1 MPSRAH
7 SKVRGQSEPEG
18 VSVRVDTL
26 SLLAVAAD
34 PSERALFTK
43 VQSGD
48 REAFRVIFRQHMR
61 SVYWAAFGVLQSRSD
76 SEEVMQDTFMMMW
89 DKRASIELVGEST
102 LPWLVTTARY
112 LALNRRRAEGRR
124 RRDPLDEN
132 ADILDRALAP
142 DNAAVANE
150 ARQHIEEVM
159 AQMPLVDQE
168 IFWLCLVGDLSYK
181 QAARQLGISHG
192 AVRNRLSRLRARLR
206 NEISLLKGD

>member
-1 MPSRAH
+1 MRA
-7 SKVRGQSEPEG
+7 
-18 VSVRVDTL
+18 DTL
-26 SLLAVAAD
+26 SLLAVAAE
-34 PSERALFTK
+34 PSERALFSR
-43 VQSGD
+43 VQAGD
-48 REAFRVIFRQHMR
+48 REAFRVIFRQHMQ

-76 SEEVMQDTFMMMW
+76 SEEVMQDAFMMMW
-89 DKRASIELVGEST
+89 DKRTSIELVGEST

-112 LALNRRRAEGRR
+112 LALNRRRSESRR

-132 ADILDRALAP
+132 SDILDRALAP
-142 DNAAVANE
+142 DSAAVATE

-159 AQMPLVDQE
+159 ALMPLVDQE

>member
-1 MPSRAH
+1 
-7 SKVRGQSEPEG
+7 
-18 VSVRVDTL
+18 VSVRVDAL
-26 SLLAVAAD
+26 SLLTVAAD
-34 PSERALFTK
+34 PSERALFVR
-43 VQSGD
+43 VQAGD
-48 REAFRVIFRQHMR
+48 REAFRQIFRQHMQ

-76 SEEVMQDTFMMMW
+76 SEEVMQDAFMMMW
-89 DKRASIELVGEST
+89 DKRISVELVGEST

-112 LALNRRRAEGRR
+112 LALNRRRAESRR

-132 ADILDRALAP
+132 SDILDRALAP
-142 DNAAVANE
+142 DNALVANE

-159 AQMPLVDQE
+159 ALMPLVDQE

-206 NEISLLKGD
+206 SEISLLKGD

>member
-1 MPSRAH
+1 VRA
-7 SKVRGQSEPEG
+7 
-18 VSVRVDTL
+18 DTL

-43 VQSGD
+43 VQGGD
-48 REAFRVIFRQHMR
+48 REAFRVIFRQHMQ

-76 SEEVMQDTFMMMW
+76 SEEVMQDAFMMMW
-89 DKRASIELVGEST
+89 DRRASIELVGEST

>member
-1 MPSRAH
+1 
-7 SKVRGQSEPEG
+7 VGT
-18 VSVRVDTL
+18 DTL
-26 SLLAVAAD
+26 SLLSVAYSAD
-34 PSERALFTK
+34 EGALFAR
-43 VQSGD
+43 VQQGD
-48 REAFRVIFRQHMR
+48 REAFRSIFRLHMQ
-61 SVYWAAFGVLQSRSD
+61 SVYWAAFGVLQSRPD
-76 SEEVMQDTFMMMW
+76 SEEVMQDAFMTMW

-112 LALNRRRAEGRR
+112 LALNRRRSEVRK

-132 ADILDRALAP
+132 ADILDHALAP

-159 AQMPLVDQE
+159 ALMPLVDQE

-181 QAARQLGISHG
+181 EAARQLGISHG

-206 NEISLLKGD
+206 SEISLLRGE

>member
-1 MPSRAH
+1 VRA
-7 SKVRGQSEPEG
+7 
-18 VSVRVDTL
+18 DTL
-26 SLLAVAAD
+26 SLLSVAHSAD
-34 PSERALFTK
+34 ESALFSR
-43 VQSGD
+43 VQRGD
-48 REAFRVIFRQHMR
+48 REAFRLIFRLHMQ

-76 SEEVMQDTFMMMW
+76 AEEVMQDAFMTMW

-112 LALNRRRAEGRR
+112 LALNRRRSEARR
-124 RRDPLDEN
+124 RRAPLDEN

-142 DNAAVANE
+142 DNAAIANE

-159 AQMPLVDQE
+159 AQMPFVDQE

-206 NEISLLKGD
+206 SEISLLRGD

>member
-1 MPSRAH
+1 MR
-7 SKVRGQSEPEG
+7 VLDEPRG
-18 VSVRVDTL
+18 VSVGADTL
-26 SLLAVAAD
+26 SLLSVAHFA
-34 PSERALFTK
+34 EEGALFQR
-43 VQSGD
+43 VQHGD
-48 REAFRVIFRQHMR
+48 REAFRKIFRLHMQ

-76 SEEVMQDTFMMMW
+76 AEEVMQDAFMTMW

-112 LALNRRRAEGRR
+112 LALNRRRSETRK

-132 ADILDRALAP
+132 ADILDRSLAP
-142 DNAAVANE
+142 DSAAVANE

-159 AQMPLVDQE
+159 AQMPLLDQE

-181 QAARQLGISHG
+181 EAARQLGISHG

-206 NEISLLKGD
+206 SEISLLRGE

>member
-1 MPSRAH
+1 MRA
-7 SKVRGQSEPEG
+7 
-18 VSVRVDTL
+18 DTL
-26 SLLAVAAD
+26 TLLSVAASAD
-34 PSERALFTK
+34 ERALFSR
-43 VQSGD
+43 VQAGD
-48 REAFRVIFRQHMR
+48 RESFRTLFRLHMR

-76 SEEVMQDTFMMMW
+76 SEEVMQDAFMTMW

-112 LALNRRRAEGRR
+112 LALNRRRAEERR
-124 RRDPLDEN
+124 RRDPLDPDAEL
-132 ADILDRALAP
+132 LDRALGP
-142 DNAAVANE
+142 NGVLGPEGAAVANE

-192 AVRNRLSRLRARLR
+192 SVRNRLSRLKMRLR
-206 NEISLLKGD
+206 SELSLLKGD

>member
-1 MPSRAH
+1 MRA
-7 SKVRGQSEPEG
+7 
-18 VSVRVDTL
+18 DTL
-26 SLLAVAAD
+26 SLLAVAAE
-34 PSERALFTK
+34 PSERALFSR
-43 VQSGD
+43 VQAGD
-48 REAFRVIFRQHMR
+48 REAFRVIFRQHMQ

-76 SEEVMQDTFMMMW
+76 SEEVMQDTFMTMW
-89 DKRASIELVGEST
+89 DKRASIELVSEST

-112 LALNRRRAEGRR
+112 LALNRRRAESRR

-132 ADILDRALAP
+132 SDILDRALAP

-159 AQMPLVDQE
+159 ALMPLVDQE

-206 NEISLLKGD
+206 SEISLLKGD

>member
-1 MPSRAH
+1 
-7 SKVRGQSEPEG
+7 

-26 SLLAVAAD
+26 SLLDVAAD
-34 PSERALFTK
+34 PSERALFDR
-43 VQSGD
+43 VQAGD
-48 REAFRVIFRQHMR
+48 REAFRVIFRQHMQ

-76 SEEVMQDTFMMMW
+76 SEEVMQDAFMMMW

-124 RRDPLDEN
+124 RRDTLDEN

-192 AVRNRLSRLRARLR
+192 AVRNRLSRLKARLR

>member
-1 MPSRAH
+1 MRA
-7 SKVRGQSEPEG
+7 
-18 VSVRVDTL
+18 DTL

-34 PSERALFTK
+34 PSERALFDR
-43 VQSGD
+43 VQAGD
-48 REAFRVIFRQHMR
+48 REAFRVLFRQHMQ

-76 SEEVMQDTFMMMW
+76 SEEVMQDAFMMMW
-89 DKRASIELVGEST
+89 DKRAGIELVGEST

-124 RRDPLDEN
+124 RRDSLDL
-132 ADILDRALAP
+132 AGDVLDQALAP

>member
-1 MPSRAH
+1 
-7 SKVRGQSEPEG
+7 
-18 VSVRVDTL
+18 VSVRADTL
-26 SLLAVAAD
+26 SLLAVAAE
-34 PSERALFTK
+34 PSERALFSR
-43 VQSGD
+43 VQAGD
-48 REAFRVIFRQHMR
+48 REAFRVIFRQHMQ

-76 SEEVMQDTFMMMW
+76 SEEVMQDTFMTMW
-89 DKRASIELVGEST
+89 DKRLSIELVSEST

-112 LALNRRRAEGRR
+112 LALNRRRAESRR

-132 ADILDRALAP
+132 SDILDRALAP

-159 AQMPLVDQE
+159 ALMPLVDQE

-192 AVRNRLSRLRARLR
+192 AVRNRLSRLKARLR
-206 NEISLLKGD
+206 SEISLLKGD

>member
-1 MPSRAH
+1 MRA
-7 SKVRGQSEPEG
+7 
-18 VSVRVDTL
+18 DTL
-26 SLLAVAAD
+26 SLLGVAAD

-43 VQSGD
+43 VQAGD
-48 REAFRVIFRQHMR
+48 REAFRVIFRQHMQ
-61 SVYWAAFGVLQSRSD
+61 SVYWAAFGVLQSRAD
-76 SEEVMQDTFMMMW
+76 SEEVMQDAFMMMW

-124 RRDPLDEN
+124 RRDRLDDN

-192 AVRNRLSRLRARLR
+192 AVRNR
-206 NEISLLKGD
+206 

>member
-1 MPSRAH
+1 M
-7 SKVRGQSEPEG
+7 
-18 VSVRVDTL
+18 RVDTL
-26 SLLAVAAD
+26 SLLDVAAD
-34 PSERALFTK
+34 PSERALFDR
-43 VQSGD
+43 VQAGD
-48 REAFRVIFRQHMR
+48 REAFRVIFRLHMQ

-89 DKRASIELVGEST
+89 EKRAGIELVGEST
-102 LPWLVTTARY
+102 LPWLVTSARY

-192 AVRNRLSRLRARLR
+192 AVRNRLSRLKARLR

>member
-1 MPSRAH
+1 VRA
-7 SKVRGQSEPEG
+7 
-18 VSVRVDTL
+18 DTL

-43 VQSGD
+43 VQAGD
-48 REAFRVIFRQHMR
+48 REAFRVIFRQHMQ

-76 SEEVMQDTFMMMW
+76 SEEVMQDAFMMMW

-132 ADILDRALAP
+132 SDILDRALAP

-192 AVRNRLSRLRARLR
+192 AVRNRLSRLKARLR